1 MPEMPHMHLDQ
12 LHLSY
17 VQRTN
22 KVPHHKHVIF
32 LMLSE
37 KKKKN
42 LINFFTARCDYHVI
56 SHYNIHTLS
65 SKQETRM
72 LKCIRSCSSC

>member
-1 MPEMPHMHLDQ
+1 MPETPHMHLGR

-37 KKKKN
+37 KKKTS
-42 LINFFTARCDYHVI
+42 LTFLLPDVI
-56 SHYNIHTLS
+56 T
-65 SKQETRM
+65 M
-72 LKCIRSCSSC
+72 